1 MSKII
6 VTGGCGYI
14 GSQTIIELLK
24 KTDYEVVSI
33 DNGLNSSEAVLER
46 IESITGKK
54 VINYKVDLCDYEA
67 TKKVFQANPDTV
79 GVIHFAALK
88 SVGDSV
94 NNPVWYYHNNTESLL
109 NVIKCCQEFKV
120 KNFIFSS
127 SCSVY
132 GNVQSLPV
140 TEETALSE
148 VVSPYA
154 HTKLMAEQMIKF
166 IADQYDIKFILL
178 RYFNPVGG
186 DLSGMNGEDPVNPP
200 SNLVPVITQTA
211 SGLRDKMLV
220 FGDDY
225 DTRDG
230 SCVRDYIHVIDI
242 ADAHLKGLDRLI
254 KGANTSSYEIYN
266 LGTGNGVSVLEAIK
280 AFEEVTQVKLNYEI
294 VPRRPG
300 DVAAI
305 YSDSTKAKK
314 ELNWVPQFGIREM
327 MSTAWEWQLYSNSLI
342 EKKN

>member
-1 MSKII
+1 MKKII

-14 GSQTIIELLK
+14 GSQTIIELLR

-33 DNGLNSSEAVLER
+33 DNGLNSSESVLER
-46 IESITGKK
+46 IYAITGKK
-54 VINYKVDLCDYEA
+54 VVNYNVDLCDYEA
-67 TKKVFQANPDTV
+67 TKKVFQLNQDTV
-79 GVIHFAALK
+79 GIIHFAALK

-94 NNPVWYYHNNTESLL
+94 NNPVFYYHNNIESLL
-109 NVIKCCQEFKV
+109 NVIKCCQEFNI

-154 HTKLMAEQMIKF
+154 HTKLMAEQMMKF
-166 IADQYDIKFILL
+166 IAQQNNINFILL

-211 SGLRDKMLV
+211 SGIREKMLV

-225 DTRDG
+225 ETRDG
-230 SCVRDYIHVIDI
+230 SCIRDYIHVIDI
-242 ADAHLKGLDRLI
+242 ADAHLKGIERLL
-254 KGANTSSYEIYN
+254 KGKNTSPYEIYN

-280 AFEEVTQVKLNYEI
+280 AFEEETNIKLNYEI

-305 YSDSTKAKK
+305 YSNSAKAKK
-314 ELNWVPQFGIREM
+314 ELGWTPQYDIREM
-327 MSTAWEWQLYSNSLI
+327 MATAWKWQLYINS
-342 EKKN
+342 KN

>member
-1 MSKII
+1 MKKII

-14 GSQTIIELLK
+14 GSQTIIELLN

-33 DNGLNSSEAVLER
+33 DNELNSSASTLKR
-46 IESITGKK
+46 IQLITGKT
-54 VINYKVDLCDYEA
+54 VINYKVDLCNYEN
-67 TKKVFQANPDTV
+67 TKAVFEANEDVV

-94 NNPVWYYHNNTESLL
+94 NDPILYYHNNIESLL
-109 NVIKCCQEFKV
+109 NVIKCCQEFNIN
-120 KNFIFSS
+120 NFIFSS

-140 TEETALSE
+140 NEDTPLSE

-166 IADQYDIKFILL
+166 ISLQSNIKFILL
-178 RYFNPVGG
+178 RYFNPAGG
-186 DLSGMNGEDPVNPP
+186 DLSGMNGEDPINPP

-211 SGLRDKMLV
+211 SGVREKMLV

-230 SCVRDYIHVIDI
+230 SCIRDYIHVIDI
-242 ADAHLKGLDRLI
+242 ADAHIKAMDRLFQNR
-254 KGANTSSYEIYN
+254 NTSPYEIYN

-280 AFEEVTQVKLNYEI
+280 AFEEVTGIRLKYEI
-294 VPRRPG
+294 KPRRPG

-305 YSDSTKAKK
+305 YSDSKKANN
-314 ELNWVPQFGIREM
+314 ELGWLPAYSIEDM
-327 MSTAWEWQLYSNSLI
+327 MSSAWKWQLYLNSRS
-342 EKKN
+342 E